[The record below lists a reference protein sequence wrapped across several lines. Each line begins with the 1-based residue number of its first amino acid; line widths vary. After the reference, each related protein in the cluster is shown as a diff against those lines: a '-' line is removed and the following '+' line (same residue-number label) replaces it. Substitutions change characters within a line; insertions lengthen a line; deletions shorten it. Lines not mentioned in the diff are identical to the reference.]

1 MSIIHAFD
9 DISQEIISPQNI
21 IDKIDNFPQTV
32 IASFSR
38 KFSEMLISS
47 HEMHRISHMIAC
59 GASIPIY
66 QFTHKGKSLGFYQ
79 TCLGG
84 SASGALLE
92 EIIAKGGKNVL
103 FFGSC
108 GSLDKNVTGGN
119 LIIPTSAYRDEG
131 TSYHYAPPGDFIAI
145 KTADRLAEI
154 FDELGV
160 PYLKTKTWTT
170 DAFYRE
176 TKNNMEKRKKDGCSV
191 VEMECASVMAVGSF
205 RQANVYQFL
214 YTADCL
220 DGSEWNT
227 GLLGKMPNDLRES
240 ILRIA
245 LETAIRI

>member
-21 IDKIDNFPQTV
+21 IDKIENFPETV

-38 KFSEMLISS
+38 KFGEMLISS
-47 HEMHRISHMIAC
+47 HAMHQISYMIAC
-59 GASIPIY
+59 GSSIPIY
-66 QFTHKGKSLGFYQ
+66 QFAYKGKSLGFYQ

-108 GSLDKNVTGGN
+108 GSLDKTVTSGN

-131 TSYHYAPPGDFIAI
+131 TSYHYAPPSDFIEI

-160 PYLKTKTWTT
+160 HYLRTKTWTT

-227 GLLGKMPNDLRES
+227 GLLGKMPSDLRES